1 MLKSKESVELN
12 DKIAMSTVGLTSKC
26 WDIGQGLKTFALDLN
41 NYPRELDWKDLKF
54 IHEQVDELMEVNYK
68 ISEIIEAQDNL
79 RRQNLTKTEN

>member
-12 DKIAMSTVGLTSKC
+12 DKIAISTVGLTSKC

-54 IHEQVDELMEVNYK
+54 MHEQVDDLMELYYK

>member
-12 DKIAMSTVGLTSKC
+12 DKIAISIVGLTSKC

-41 NYPRELDWKDLKF
+41 GFPRDLTWEDLKF
-54 IHEQVDELMEVNYK
+54 MRDQAEDLMRCYFE

>member
-1 MLKSKESVELN
+1 MNQEEINAEIRK
-12 DKIAMSTVGLTSKC
+12 LTSKC

-41 NYPRELDWKDLKF
+41 GFPRELDWKDLKF
-54 IHEQVDELMEVNYK
+54 MHEQVDDLMELYYK

>member
-1 MLKSKESVELN
+1 MNQEEINAEIRK
-12 DKIAMSTVGLTSKC
+12 LTSKC

-41 NYPRELDWKDLKF
+41 GFPRDLTWEDLVFMRDQAKDLMRCYF
-54 IHEQVDELMEVNYK
+54 K

>member
-12 DKIAMSTVGLTSKC
+12 DKIAISTVGLTSKC

-41 NYPRELDWKDLKF
+41 GFPRDLTWEDLVFMRDQAKDLMRCYF
-54 IHEQVDELMEVNYK
+54 E

>member
-1 MLKSKESVELN
+1 MNQEEIN
-12 DKIAMSTVGLTSKC
+12 ARIRELTSKC

-41 NYPRELDWKDLKF
+41 GFPRDLTWEDLGF
-54 IHEQVDELMEVNYK
+54 MRDQSEDLMELYYK

>member
-12 DKIAMSTVGLTSKC
+12 DKIAMSIVGLTSKC

-41 NYPRELDWKDLKF
+41 GYPRELDWKDLKF
-54 IHEQVDELMEVNYK
+54 MREQVDDLMELYYK

-79 RRQNLTKTEN
+79 SRQNLTKTEN